1 MTGLSEEYKID
12 HCAPVLF
19 LLAGEGTSPDANEAH
34 NVDDLTVEL

>member
-1 MTGLSEEYKID
+1 MTSLSKEHKID
-12 HCAPVLF
+12 HCASILF